1 MESRNAEG
9 AARRT
14 DAISRQAQAELM
26 AIGFNPKKA
35 AQVVAFLIRLVY
47 LSDREFMARYDRPI
61 LFDDFFCLDLGPVDS
76 MTYNAIKAKG
86 KLDRPW
92 SDYIQARDGDD
103 IFINPNLTDNDFDEL
118 SVAEERAM
126 DEVLHQHRHRRSFD
140 LVDWIHRHC
149 REWSNPR
156 GTSVA
161 LPYFEVW
168 KALGK
173 TDSEKMDEHI
183 NEIRNLSQSLIL

>member
-1 MESRNAEG
+1 
-9 AARRT
+9 
-14 DAISRQAQAELM
+14 
-26 AIGFNPKKA
+26 
-35 AQVVAFLIRLVY
+35 
-47 LSDREFMARYDRPI
+47 
-61 LFDDFFCLDLGPVDS
+61 
-76 MTYNAIKAKG
+76 MTRSKSKG
-86 KLDRPW
+86 KIDAPW

-103 IFINPNLTDNDFDEL
+103 ICIKPDINDDFDEL

-126 DEVLHQHRHRRSFD
+126 AEVLHQHRHRRSFE

-156 GTSVA
+156 GTSVPH
-161 LPYFEVW
+161 PYFEVW

-183 NEIRNLSQSLIL
+183 NEIRNLSQALISQ